1 MRPSSSW
8 PSLHRAQQPDTT
20 VDAAQTLDHGAVRRI
35 AVFRA
40 LMLGDLLCATP
51 ALRALRHSFPRAEI
65 TLIGLPWASSLAERL
80 SCVDRFENFPGHP
93 GLPEATPDLAAWP
106 GFLERMQSR
115 DFDLLIQMH
124 GSGDVVNTLLS
135 LLGARRMA
143 GFVEPDRHGGEPSLS
158 CAWPERGTEVE
169 RLLTLTDRL
178 GAARRGDELE
188 FPVSPQD
195 RERLHAAVPE
205 LERCDKVAVVH
216 AGAQLSS
223 RRWPVERFAEVAD
236 ALARRGLGI
245 VLTGSESEQLV
256 VRELQLAMR
265 ETAINLCGRTGLFE
279 LGALIERARLV
290 VCNDTGLSHI
300 AAALRVPSLV
310 ISSGADVERWAPR
323 DAQRHRVLW
332 HDVACRPCAFRTCPY
347 DHACARGVQ
356 VVDVV
361 AQATALLAA
370 FDEGCVYAMAA
381 PPDRQPSVRRSSG
394 P

>member
-1 MRPSSSW
+1 M
-8 PSLHRAQQPDTT
+8 
-20 VDAAQTLDHGAVRRI
+20 DAAPTLDHDAVRRI

-65 TLIGLPWASSLAERL
+65 TLIGLPWTAALAERW
-80 SCVDRFENFPGHP
+80 SCVDHFEAFPGHP
-93 GLPEATPDLAAWP
+93 GLPEAIPDLAAWP

-115 DFDLLIQMH
+115 TFDLLVQLH

-143 GFVEPDRHGGEPSLS
+143 SFVEPGRHGGEPGLS
-158 CAWPERGTEVE
+158 CAWPERGSEIE

-178 GAARRGDELE
+178 GAARCGDELE
-188 FPVSPQD
+188 FPVSPHD
-195 RERLHAAVPE
+195 HERLRAAAPE
-205 LERCDKVAVVH
+205 LARFDNLAVVH
-216 AGAQLSS
+216 AGAQLPS
-223 RRWPVERFAEVAD
+223 RRWPIERFAEVAD
-236 ALARRGLGI
+236 ALARLGLVI
-245 VLTGSESEQLV
+245 VLTGSEAEQLV

-265 ETAINLCGRTGLFE
+265 ETPINLCGRTGLFE

-347 DHACARGVQ
+347 DHGCARGVQ
-356 VVDVV
+356 AADAVT
-361 AQATALLAA
+361 QATDLLTA
-370 FDEGCVYAMAA
+370 F
-381 PPDRQPSVRRSSG
+381 R
-394 P
+394 